1 MKKRKNSPV
10 DNNFIVQGSI
20 LTFASIIARVIG
32 LIYRVPLTNILGDS
46 GNSFYST
53 ANEIYSL
60 ILLISA
66 FSLPLALSR
75 LMSERI
81 ERGEYR
87 NANKLFLCAM
97 RLAVVGGG
105 AMALLTYAFAGIIT
119 KYVMNFEY
127 AKYGLR
133 VIAPAILV
141 FAITGTFRG
150 FFQGFGNMR
159 PTAASQVIEQIVNA
173 ILSVVCAGLLFTYGE
188 SLVAAGGDKLLAP
201 AWGAAGGNFGT
212 VGSVTIAMLFM
223 MVMYTLN
230 RRTFNRQIASDDTGK
245 TESSVVLYKLLLATI
260 GPIILSTLIYNISTI
275 VDQGIFNWVLKS
287 QGYTEEQYSI
297 IWGIYVGKFRVLMNV
312 VLSLASSLGPAIV
325 PSLTATIS
333 RRDRKEAQGK
343 VGLAIRFTMIFSI
356 PCAFGLAA
364 LGGPITEMLFHPET
378 GVPLAAGM
386 MQAGTIMIILYA
398 LSTVSTSIL
407 QGMGKERIPVIH
419 CTIALVI
426 HVIAVYVMLRYFM
439 QNIYAVIYGNILF
452 ALIVSILNAI
462 TIARLLRY
470 RQEVLRTF
478 LIPTVASVIMAFGTY
493 GVYRLMHNIFGI
505 TVSTVIAI
513 LFGVAIYF
521 TAMVALRGVTSD
533 EVLMLPKGRVILRL
547 INRMGFRI

>member
-20 LTFASIIARVIG
+20 LTIASIIARVIG

-60 ILLISA
+60 ILMISA

-87 NANKLFLCAM
+87 NANKLFMCAM
-97 RLAVVGGG
+97 RLAVVAGG
-105 AMALLTYAFAGIIT
+105 AMALLTYAFAGLIT

-173 ILSVVCAGLLFTYGE
+173 ILSVVCAGLLFSYGE

-230 RRTFNRQIASDDTGK
+230 RRTFNRQIAADETGR
-245 TESSVVLYKLLLATI
+245 TESSLVLYKLLLATI
-260 GPIILSTLIYNISTI
+260 GPIILSTVIYNISTI
-275 VDQGIFNWVLKS
+275 VDQGIFNYVLKH

-333 RRDRKEAQGK
+333 RKDRKEAQGK

-378 GVPLAAGM
+378 GVPLASGM
-386 MQAGTIMIILYA
+386 MQAGTLMIILYA

-407 QGMGKERIPVIH
+407 QGMGKEKIPVVH
-419 CTIALVI
+419 CTAAMII

-439 QNIYAVIYGNILF
+439 QNIYAVIYGNIIF
-452 ALIVSILNAI
+452 ALIVSILNGI
-462 TIARLLRY
+462 TIARILRY

-478 LIPTVASVIMAFGTY
+478 LIPTVSSVIMAFGTY

-513 LFGVAIYF
+513 IFGVAIYF

-533 EVLMLPKGRVILRL
+533 EVLMLPKGRLILRL

>member
-1 MKKRKNSPV
+1 M
-10 DNNFIVQGSI
+10 QGSI
-20 LTFASIIARVIG
+20 LTIASIIARVIG

-60 ILLISA
+60 ILMISA

-87 NANKLFLCAM
+87 NANKLFMCAM
-97 RLAVVGGG
+97 RLAVVAGG
-105 AMALLTYAFAGIIT
+105 AMALLTYAFAGLIT

-173 ILSVVCAGLLFTYGE
+173 ILSVVCAGLLFSYGE

-230 RRTFNRQIASDDTGK
+230 RRTFNRQIAADETGR
-245 TESSVVLYKLLLATI
+245 TESSLVLYKLLLATI
-260 GPIILSTLIYNISTI
+260 GPIILSTVIYNISTI
-275 VDQGIFNWVLKS
+275 VDQGIFNYVLKH

-333 RRDRKEAQGK
+333 RKDRKEAQGK

-378 GVPLAAGM
+378 GVPLASGM
-386 MQAGTIMIILYA
+386 MQAGTLMIILYA

-407 QGMGKERIPVIH
+407 QGMGKEKIPVVH
-419 CTIALVI
+419 CTAAMII

-439 QNIYAVIYGNILF
+439 QNIYAVIYGNIIF
-452 ALIVSILNAI
+452 ALIVSILNGI
-462 TIARLLRY
+462 TIARILRY

-478 LIPTVASVIMAFGTY
+478 LIPTVSSVIMAFGTY

-513 LFGVAIYF
+513 IFGVAIYF

-533 EVLMLPKGRVILRL
+533 EVLMLPKGRLILRL

>member
-1 MKKRKNSPV
+1 MKKQKKSRV
-10 DNNFIVQGSI
+10 DSNFIVQGSI
-20 LTFASIIARVIG
+20 LTIASIVARVIG

-53 ANEIYSL
+53 ANEIYTL
-60 ILLISA
+60 ILMISA

-81 ERGEYR
+81 VKGEYR
-87 NANKLFLCAM
+87 NADKLFTCAM
-97 RLAVVGGG
+97 RLAVLAGG

-119 KYVMNFEY
+119 KYVMKFEY
-127 AKYGLR
+127 AKFGLR

-150 FFQGFGNMR
+150 YFQGFGNMR
-159 PTAASQVIEQIVNA
+159 PTAASQIIEQIVNA

-212 VGSVTIAMLFM
+212 VGSVTVAMLFM

-230 RRTFNRQIASDDTGK
+230 RRTFNRQIASDTTGK
-245 TESSVVLYKLLLATI
+245 TESSAYLYRLLIITI
-260 GPIILSTLIYNISTI
+260 GPIILSTVIYNISTI
-275 VDQGIFNWVLKS
+275 VDQAIFNHVLGQ

-333 RRDRKEAQGK
+333 RKDRKEAQGK

-364 LGGPITEMLFHPET
+364 LGGPIIEMLFHPET

-386 MQAGTIMIILYA
+386 MQAGTLMIILYA
-398 LSTVSTSIL
+398 LSTLTTSIL
-407 QGMGKERIPVIH
+407 QGMGKEKVPVVH
-419 CTIALVI
+419 CTIAMVI
-426 HVIAVYVMLRYFM
+426 HIIAVFVMLRVFM

-452 ALIVSILNAI
+452 AVIVCILNGIAI
-462 TIARLLRY
+462 GRSLRY

-493 GVYRLMHNIFGI
+493 GVYRLMHNIFGV

-513 LFGVAIYF
+513 IFGVAIYF

-533 EVLMLPKGRVILRL
+533 EVLMLPKGRMILRL
-547 INRMGFRI
+547 IHRMGFRI